1 MININKKKLKVLIL
15 IPSRLESIRLPR
27 KPLRNILG
35 KPMIVRVANRAKDM
49 KIGEVIVASSNK
61 GICKVLKNNA
71 INYFLTSKNHKSGTD
86 RIFEAFEKSS
96 NEDIDV
102 ILNIQGDLP
111 YFRNELVFSTIDLMK
126 DRTVD
131 IGSAI
136 CDLQEEEILDN
147 NIVKANVELDKRNQG
162 VAMDFV
168 REIKDK
174 KNYYHHI
181 GIYAFRP
188 KSIEKF
194 INLKQTRLE
203 KERGLEQM
211 RALENGMKIKLVKV
225 KENPPSVDTLFDLKK
240 IRLFFRENNV

>member
-1 MININKKKLKVLIL
+1 MINRNKKKLRVLII
-15 IPSRLESIRLPR
+15 IPSRLESKRLPR

-35 KPMIVRVANRAKDM
+35 IPMIVRVANRAKDM
-49 KIGEVIVASSNK
+49 NIGEVIVASGNK
-61 GICKVLKNNA
+61 GICKVLKKNS

-86 RIFEAFEKSS
+86 RIFEAFKKSS
-96 NEDIDV
+96 NEDIDI

-111 YFRNELVFSTIDLMK
+111 YFKNELVFSTIDLMK
-126 DRTVD
+126 DRKVD

-147 NIVKANVELDKRNQG
+147 NIVKANVELDKKNQG
-162 VAMDFV
+162 MAINFV
-168 REIKDK
+168 REVKDK

-188 KSIEKF
+188 DSLEKF
-194 INLKQTRLE
+194 INLKQTQLE
-203 KERGLEQM
+203 KERKLEQM
-211 RALENGMKIKLVKV
+211 RALENGMKIKLAKV

-240 IRLFFRENNV
+240 IRLFFREKNV

>member
-1 MININKKKLKVLIL
+1 
-15 IPSRLESIRLPR
+15 
-27 KPLRNILG
+27 
-35 KPMIVRVANRAKDM
+35 M
-49 KIGEVIVASSNK
+49 KIN
-61 GICKVLKNNA
+61 
-71 INYFLTSKNHKSGTD
+71 
-86 RIFEAFEKSS
+86 
-96 NEDIDV
+96 
-102 ILNIQGDLP
+102 
-111 YFRNELVFSTIDLMK
+111 
-126 DRTVD
+126 
-131 IGSAI
+131 
-136 CDLQEEEILDN
+136 
-147 NIVKANVELDKRNQG
+147 
-162 VAMDFV
+162 
-168 REIKDK
+168 DK

>member
-1 MININKKKLKVLIL
+1 MINRNKKKLRVLII

-27 KPLRNILG
+27 KPLRKILG
-35 KPMIVRVANRAKDM
+35 IPMIVRVANRAKDM
-49 KIGEVIVASSNK
+49 NIGEVIVASGNK
-61 GICKVLKNNA
+61 SICKVLKDNS
-71 INYFLTSKNHKSGTD
+71 INYFLTSEDHKSGTD
-86 RIFEAFEKSS
+86 RIFEAFKKSS
-96 NEDIDV
+96 NQDIDV

-111 YFRNELVFSTIDLMK
+111 YFRNELVLSTIDLMK

-211 RALENGMKIKLVKV
+211 REPPLFLLLLEK
-225 KENPPSVDTLFDLKK
+225 
-240 IRLFFRENNV
+240 R